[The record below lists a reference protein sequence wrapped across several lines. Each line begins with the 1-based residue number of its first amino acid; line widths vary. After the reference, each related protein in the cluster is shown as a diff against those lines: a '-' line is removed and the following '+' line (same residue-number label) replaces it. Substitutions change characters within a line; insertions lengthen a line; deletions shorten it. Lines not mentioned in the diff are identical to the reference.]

1 MAFNRYPHS
10 ATLTWLTSDGT
21 YGATLGVYVPSTNNT
36 SIVLSCRGLK
46 STGHSYMIDVN
57 GDRIEYDLT
66 ISTPLKSYADDIPE
80 GTAEVQFEGV
90 TYRVLQVPPLQR
102 HTILRCKK

>member
-21 YGATLGVYVPSTNNT
+21 YGATLGIYVPSTNST
-36 SIVLSCRGLK
+36 IIALKCRALK
-46 STGHSYMIDVN
+46 SSGHTYLIDEN
-57 GDRIEYDLT
+57 GDRVEYDLT
-66 ISTPLKSYADDIPE
+66 VSTPLKSYAGSIPE
-80 GTAEVQFEGV
+80 GSAEVEYSGV